1 MARITVF
8 GEPLLE
14 LASTASGSVLGAAQ
28 LGIAGDT
35 LNTSV
40 YLARLGHEVS
50 YVTAL
55 GEDTYSQAIVERL
68 NGEGVSTDRIVRHPT
83 RVPGLYAIRTD
94 EAGERF
100 FTYWRDQSAARDFFA
115 LAQAPAAI
123 GSAWES
129 DLFYFSGISL
139 AILQPQQR
147 NQLLEVARACRRR
160 GVEVAFD
167 GNYRPYGWQS
177 TDQARGCLTE
187 VGQTASIVLP
197 TSEDDDQLFG
207 PSTPVE
213 HAHRW
218 RSFGAGLVVVK
229 NGPNGAYVVRE
240 GVVDPTHVA
249 VEQVIQPVDT
259 TGAGDS
265 FNAAFLAA
273 TLGGRS
279 PTEAAAMGNRLAAR
293 VIQHRGAL
301 IPPSEMPSLA

>member
-40 YLARLGHEVS
+40 YLARLGHAVN

-55 GEDTYSQAIVERL
+55 GEDTYSQAIIERL

-115 LAQAPAAI
+115 LADAPAAI

-129 DLFYFSGISL
+129 ELFYFSGISL
-139 AILQPQQR
+139 AILTPHQR
-147 NQLLEVARACRRR
+147 NQLLEVARACRKQ

-177 TDQARGCLTE
+177 TEQARHCLTD
-187 VGQTASIVLP
+187 VGKTASIVLP

-207 PSTPVE
+207 SATPVE

-218 RSFGAGLVVVK
+218 RSFGAALVVVK

-240 GVVDPTHVA
+240 GGDPTHVA
-249 VEQVIQPVDT
+249 VDQVIQPVDT

-273 TLGGRS
+273 MLAGRS
-279 PTEAAAMGNRLAAR
+279 ATVAAAMGNRLAAR

-301 IPPSEMPSLA
+301 IPRDEMPNVR